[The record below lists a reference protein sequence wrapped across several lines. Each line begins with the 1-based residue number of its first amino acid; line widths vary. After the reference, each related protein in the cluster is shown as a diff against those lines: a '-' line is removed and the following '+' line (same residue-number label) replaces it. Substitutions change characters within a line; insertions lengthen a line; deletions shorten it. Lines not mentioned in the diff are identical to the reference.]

1 MFVAQI
7 RQDDMQ
13 MRLECEE
20 ARSRSN
26 MLESEIACMQKI
38 VEEQMI
44 VQHEKLAQEN
54 KRMQETLVAKIG
66 ECEFMTSE
74 IANLHDRLE

>member
-1 MFVAQI
+1 
-7 RQDDMQ
+7 
-13 MRLECEE
+13 
-20 ARSRSN
+20 
-26 MLESEIACMQKI
+26 
-38 VEEQMI
+38 MI

-66 ECEFMTSE
+66 ECDFMASE

>member
-66 ECEFMTSE
+66 ECEFMASE